1 MLDIEQPWF
10 LPQLCLLVGGTF
22 MMVAAANAWGVWFPK
37 A

>member
-10 LPQLCLLVGGTF
+10 LPQLCVLVGGTF
-22 MMVAAANAWGVWFPK
+22 VIVAAVQLWGAWSIR